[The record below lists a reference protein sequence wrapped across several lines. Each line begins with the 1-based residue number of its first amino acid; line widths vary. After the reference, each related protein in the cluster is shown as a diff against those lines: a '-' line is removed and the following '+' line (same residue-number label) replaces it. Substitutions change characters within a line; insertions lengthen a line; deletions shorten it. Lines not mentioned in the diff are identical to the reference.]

1 MDRRFVIRTTLTI
14 IFITVADQ
22 YGIAKNYISS
32 RYSLLVSA
40 ETKDFEISSLW
51 CSYGLKTH
59 RLVAPSG
66 ERVLNKANSV

>member
-14 IFITVADQ
+14 IFNYRSRFDQ

-40 ETKDFEISSLW
+40 ERLRNFFAIG

-66 ERVLNKANSV
+66 EKVLNKSQ